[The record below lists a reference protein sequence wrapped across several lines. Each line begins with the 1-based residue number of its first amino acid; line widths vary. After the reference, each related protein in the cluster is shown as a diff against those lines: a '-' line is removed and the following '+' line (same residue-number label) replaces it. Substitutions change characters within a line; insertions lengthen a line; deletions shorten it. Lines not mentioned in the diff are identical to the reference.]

1 MPPQHGGGRL
11 PLGRASATLWITLLA
26 VGLSAC
32 QSPTSKAKSTGKP
45 IFIGSPAVSDLRA
58 DTTNAAAL
66 GAPTPAF
73 KKLRFAIQVVASGK
87 TVGESIET
95 LKVASSGYGQY
106 LEDVTYHVNAGK
118 CTVLNRTEA
127 VGVGGFL
134 TLLQAGQIWSPD
146 CEGWGGGMVRREV
159 SSMRVKSG
167 SLFPLKVGNKLDLQ
181 YTVAASDGERD
192 TGRAQYEEIADES
205 YEVIERIPEFRLDNG
220 RSLGE
225 AYLIRVNASLTGH
238 KKRTYEFAFS
248 TRLGWR
254 VAYFTSV
261 RYALVDWTQ

>member
-1 MPPQHGGGRL
+1 VPPDHGGRRL
-11 PLGRASATLWITLLA
+11 PLRRARITLGITLLA
-26 VGLSAC
+26 IGLAAC
-32 QSPTSKAKSTGKP
+32 QSPASKAKSAGKP
-45 IFIGSPAVSDLRA
+45 IFIGSPAVSDLRP

-73 KKLRFAIQVVASGK
+73 KRLRFAIQVVASGK
-87 TVGESIET
+87 TIGESIES
-95 LKVASSGYGQY
+95 LKAASSGYGQY
-106 LEDVTYHVNAGK
+106 FEDVTYHVNAGK

-159 SSMRVKSG
+159 NSMRIKSG
-167 SLFPLKVGNKLDLQ
+167 NLFPLKVGNKLELQ
-181 YTVAASDGERD
+181 YTVAASDSERD
-192 TGRAQYEEIADES
+192 TGRAQYEETAEES
-205 YEVIERIPEFRLDNG
+205 YEVIERIPEFPLADG

-225 AYLIRVNASLTGH
+225 AYVVRVNASLTGH

-254 VAYFTSV
+254 VAYSTSV
-261 RYALVDWTQ
+261 RYSLVDWTQ

>member
-1 MPPQHGGGRL
+1 M
-11 PLGRASATLWITLLA
+11 PLGRVCATAGVALLML
-26 VGLSAC
+26 GLSGC
-32 QSPTSKAKSTGKP
+32 QSPASKAKSTGKP
-45 IFIGSPAVSDLRA
+45 IFIGNPAVSDLRPETA
-58 DTTNAAAL
+58 NTAAL
-66 GAPTPAF
+66 GAPMPAF
-73 KKLRFAIQVVASGK
+73 KKLSFAIQVVASGK
-87 TVGESIET
+87 TIGESVET
-95 LKVASSGYGQY
+95 LKAASSGYGQY
-106 LEDVTYHVNAGK
+106 HEDVTYHVNAGK

-159 SSMRVKSG
+159 NSMRIKSG
-167 SLFPLKVGNKLDLQ
+167 NLFPLKVGNRLELE
-181 YTVAASDGERD
+181 YAVAASDSERD
-192 TGRAQYEEIADES
+192 TGRAQYEEVAEET
-205 YEVIERIPEFRLDNG
+205 YEVIERIPDFRLDNG

-238 KKRTYEFAFS
+238 KKRSYEFAFS

-254 VAYFTSV
+254 VAYSTSV

>member
-1 MPPQHGGGRL
+1 M
-11 PLGRASATLWITLLA
+11 PLGRVSPALWITLLA
-26 VGLSAC
+26 IGLSAC
-32 QSPTSKAKSTGKP
+32 QSPASKAKTTGKP
-45 IFIGSPAVSDLRA
+45 IFIGNPVVSDLRP

-66 GAPTPAF
+66 GAPVPAF
-73 KKLRFAIQVVASGK
+73 KMLRFSIRVVASGK
-87 TVGESIET
+87 TIGESIET
-95 LKVASSGYGQY
+95 LKGASSGYGQY

-167 SLFPLKVGNKLDLQ
+167 NLFPLKVGNKLELQ
-181 YTVAASDGERD
+181 YTVAASDSERD
-192 TGRAQYEEIADES
+192 TGRAQYEETAEET

-254 VAYFTSV
+254 VAYSTSV